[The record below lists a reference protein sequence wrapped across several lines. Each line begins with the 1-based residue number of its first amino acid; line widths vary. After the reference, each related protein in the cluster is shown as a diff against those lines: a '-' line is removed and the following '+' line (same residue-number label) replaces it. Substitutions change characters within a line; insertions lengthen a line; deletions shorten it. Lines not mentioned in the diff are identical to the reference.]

1 MALVRLEL
9 WREPLVLRHTG
20 VTTVMK
26 LSSLRPVAIVVMAMV
41 VTTVVRWLLLLCRLV
56 IFLRGSVL

>member
-9 WREPLVLRHTG
+9 WWEPLVLRHTG
-20 VTTVMK
+20 ITTVVK
-26 LSSLRPVAIVVMAMV
+26 LSSLRPVATMVMTMV
-41 VTTVVRWLLLLCRLV
+41 VTTVVRWLLLLCRLA